1 MPVAPELEGLQ
12 NRLKSMASKYAACV
26 TQITEA
32 KDQELLD
39 FCARRLVEM
48 AAHIIMGHL
57 MVQDASKSDLF
68 SESAQVYV
76 RYAEAEV
83 EKHINFIRKFD
94 KDDLAYYRS
103 KEFTSRLK
111 KGIRTTESLF
121 FFYYRREASYFYL
134 PKIPN

>member
-12 NRLKSMASKYAACV
+12 NRLKSMTSKYAACV

-94 KDDLAYYRS
+94 KDDLAYYR
-103 KEFTSRLK
+103 K
-111 KGIRTTESLF
+111 
-121 FFYYRREASYFYL
+121 
-134 PKIPN
+134 

>member
-1 MPVAPELEGLQ
+1 MEGLH
-12 NRLKSMASKYAACV
+12 NRLKSMASKY
-26 TQITEA
+26 EA
-32 KDQELLD
+32 STNAVKEAQDQELLD

-94 KDDLAYYRS
+94 KDDLAYYR
-103 KEFTSRLK
+103 K
-111 KGIRTTESLF
+111 
-121 FFYYRREASYFYL
+121 
-134 PKIPN
+134 